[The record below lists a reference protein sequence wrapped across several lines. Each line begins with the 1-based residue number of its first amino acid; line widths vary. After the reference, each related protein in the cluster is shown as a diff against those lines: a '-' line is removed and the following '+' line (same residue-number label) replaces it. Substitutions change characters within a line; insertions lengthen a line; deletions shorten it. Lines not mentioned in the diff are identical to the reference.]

1 MGHNKIQKF
10 QLLGCVNFCICHY
23 FHEKSTI
30 LKLVLTYDF
39 YSLFWYLVWIL
50 ALKWLDSKSLVLW
63 PSESP
68 SYDYMHWKFLI
79 FIQSTYFSHLMITS
93 CGAVQFSKTVVTL
106 AFTVQFS
113 CNSTLKLQFFSLK
126 SKKHVMALLTFKSLA
141 TVHYILEVLKKLKY
155 VLVHQGAWKLKS
167 VKVVNAF

>member
-93 CGAVQFSKTVVTL
+93 GGAVQFAKTLVTL
-106 AFTVQFS
+106 GSVFDKHFHSATHYLITVLLLLCEQSFV
-113 CNSTLKLQFFSLK
+113 SLW
-126 SKKHVMALLTFKSLA
+126 V
-141 TVHYILEVLKKLKY
+141 
-155 VLVHQGAWKLKS
+155 W
-167 VKVVNAF
+167 

>member
-93 CGAVQFSKTVVTL
+93 GGAVQFAKTVVTL
-106 AFTVQFS
+106 MCVNFMCPLLDRIHGWPFDNRRSLTPRPRPAHGAMSVCWWPWASTSSILTVGA
-113 CNSTLKLQFFSLK
+113 SLWFL
-126 SKKHVMALLTFKSLA
+126 HDRYT
-141 TVHYILEVLKKLKY
+141 
-155 VLVHQGAWKLKS
+155 
-167 VKVVNAF
+167 